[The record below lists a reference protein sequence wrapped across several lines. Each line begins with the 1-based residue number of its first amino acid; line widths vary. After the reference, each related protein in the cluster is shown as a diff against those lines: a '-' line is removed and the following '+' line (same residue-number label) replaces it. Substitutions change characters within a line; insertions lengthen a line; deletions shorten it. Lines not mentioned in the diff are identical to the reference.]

1 MDKYSGKR
9 LDGRYEIGDLLGV
22 GGMAYVYKAYD
33 TIDDRVVAIK
43 ILKDEFLGNEEFMRR
58 FKNESKA
65 IAVLS
70 HPNIVKVYDVS
81 FGDRIQYIV
90 MEYING
96 ITLKDYI
103 ERQHD
108 IKWKEAVHFI
118 GQILA
123 ALQHAHEKGI
133 IHRDVKP
140 QNIML
145 LQDGTIKVTDF
156 GIARFAKNETRT
168 MTDKAIGSV
177 HYIAPEQA
185 RGDLTDAKADIY
197 SVGVM
202 LYEMLTGQLPFEADN
217 AVSVAIMQLQ
227 QDPTPP
233 RQINPAIPEGLEEIT
248 LKAMQKDPA
257 QRYQSAAE
265 MLRDLGLFNRNP
277 SIRFQYQYYSEESS
291 TKYIDNLDSVRT
303 GPIAKPEYDDGYD
316 YEDVKTAKKSRPTAV
331 YVLGGICAAVV
342 LIAVILG
349 IMAFARSCS
358 SEEIKDVP
366 IPSFV
371 GQKYDDIMA
380 KKEAGEYKFTFI
392 KQDGKDETKEE
403 GIVLAQTPEVSETKM
418 IKENSEITLVVNV
431 LNTEGEVSV
440 PDVKAWKQADAE
452 KELKDA
458 GLVPKITPVADD
470 DTAEGYVKTTDPAP
484 GSKVEKGSTVTLFV
498 STGPSTEKTAVP
510 NVIYDSEETARQKI
524 EAAGLKVG
532 NIEPRYSNQ
541 DAGIVIETDPLPTTM
556 VSEGSTVNLVVSK
569 GPEPAKTLSGTVMIS
584 LPAEI
589 TWDVD
594 LQLEA
599 YIDGERV
606 LGITVNPMYG
616 KRDYEVPVTGEANS
630 GQKVVTVLI
639 NDSLYFT
646 CYVDFGATD
655 ITMRQENNP
664 NFEMP
669 QPPEPSS
676 SEPAEPSAPSEPG
689 SGDGGESGDQE

>member
-33 TIDDRVVAIK
+33 SIDDRVVAIK

-90 MEYING
+90 MEYIDG

-108 IKWKEAVHFI
+108 IKWKEAVHFT

-145 LQDGTIKVTDF
+145 LPDGTIK
-156 GIARFAKNETRT
+156 AKNETRT

-277 SIRFQYQYYSEESS
+277 SIRFQYQYYSGESS

-316 YEDVKTAKKSRPTAV
+316 YEDVKTAKKTRPTAV

-431 LNTEGEVSV
+431 LNTEGEVPV

>member
-1 MDKYSGKR
+1 M
-9 LDGRYEIGDLLGV
+9 
-22 GGMAYVYKAYD
+22 
-33 TIDDRVVAIK
+33 
-43 ILKDEFLGNEEFMRR
+43 
-58 FKNESKA
+58 
-65 IAVLS
+65 
-70 HPNIVKVYDVS
+70 
-81 FGDRIQYIV
+81 
-90 MEYING
+90 
-96 ITLKDYI
+96 
-103 ERQHD
+103 
-108 IKWKEAVHFI
+108 
-118 GQILA
+118 
-123 ALQHAHEKGI
+123 
-133 IHRDVKP
+133 
-140 QNIML
+140 
-145 LQDGTIKVTDF
+145 
-156 GIARFAKNETRT
+156 
-168 MTDKAIGSV
+168 
-177 HYIAPEQA
+177 
-185 RGDLTDAKADIY
+185 
-197 SVGVM
+197 
-202 LYEMLTGQLPFEADN
+202 
-217 AVSVAIMQLQ
+217 
-227 QDPTPP
+227 
-233 RQINPAIPEGLEEIT
+233 
-248 LKAMQKDPA
+248 
-257 QRYQSAAE
+257 
-265 MLRDLGLFNRNP
+265 
-277 SIRFQYQYYSEESS
+277 
-291 TKYIDNLDSVRT
+291 
-303 GPIAKPEYDDGYD
+303 
-316 YEDVKTAKKSRPTAV
+316 KTAKKTRPTAV

-431 LNTEGEVSV
+431 LNTEGEVPV

>member
-33 TIDDRVVAIK
+33 SIDDRVVAIK

-90 MEYING
+90 MEYIDG

-108 IKWKEAVHFI
+108 IKWKEAVHFT

-277 SIRFQYQYYSEESS
+277 SIRFQYQYYSGESS

-316 YEDVKTAKKSRPTAV
+316 YEDVKTAKKTRPTAV

-431 LNTEGEVSV
+431 LNTEGEVPV

-484 GSKVEKGSTVTLFV
+484 GSKVEKGSTVTLF
-498 STGPSTEKTAVP
+498 
-510 NVIYDSEETARQKI
+510 
-524 EAAGLKVG
+524 
-532 NIEPRYSNQ
+532 
-541 DAGIVIETDPLPTTM
+541 
-556 VSEGSTVNLVVSK
+556 VSK